1 MIRSSPSRQALFLFL
16 ALDYDDRPE
25 TRHLPADPRPMNDL
39 NHIGHV
45 LLRFAY
51 LLIHRASVCRSSL
64 WVSSI
69 LRSAM
74 RVDEHGSP
82 CSSQDLGGGAA
93 QSHTSKRP
101 KATAPNG
108 NEHRLFV
115 AFACLL

>member
-51 LLIHRASVCRSSL
+51 LLIHRASFAVHRYGFLQSSDL
-64 WVSSI
+64 
-69 LRSAM
+69 
-74 RVDEHGSP
+74 P
-82 CSSQDLGGGAA
+82 CG
-93 QSHTSKRP
+93 
-101 KATAPNG
+101 
-108 NEHRLFV
+108 
-115 AFACLL
+115 